1 MLSVRHEVPK
11 LLGYRCSSMLM
22 LEAQGTSLCAVSLD
36 EEAEKMHK
44 ESYKGLGFENE
55 FLIDQSSIVRFP
67 TSLGLTGLAF

>member
-1 MLSVRHEVPK
+1 
-11 LLGYRCSSMLM
+11 MLM

-55 FLIDQSSIVRFP
+55 FLID
-67 TSLGLTGLAF
+67 